1 MAAGLMGPLRGS
13 RASPAFPRPRCLL
26 VSASVTAAPYT
37 LLFLLPGISAPG
49 RMRALRN
56 PVPLPSARTPPDD
69 VRGLGPVPQA
79 PQLVTELG
87 WHLKVTRTPPG
98 DRRSLVLLPAGL
110 TPGNRKHP
118 QRRESRGERK
128 RDGEEAGAE
137 RGAQGRA
144 RGESEHILGHS
155 PNHRLEMKR
164 PAALSVGLQPAP
176 PNQPPSVWI
185 RAMTSCPWARHSQ
198 HSGKRMGR
206 GKPEP
211 PAAGLPGTGT

>member
-98 DRRSLVLLPAGL
+98 AAACRADPWEPETSPE
-110 TPGNRKHP
+110 K
-118 QRRESRGERK
+118 RESRGERK

-176 PNQPPSVWI
+176 PNQPPSAWI

>member
-37 LLFLLPGISAPG
+37 LLFLLSGISAPG

-98 DRRSLVLLPAGL
+98 AAACRADPREPETSPEKREPGREKEGRRGGRGGEGSTG
-110 TPGNRKHP
+110 PG
-118 QRRESRGERK
+118 EGGERAHS
-128 RDGEEAGAE
+128 R
-137 RGAQGRA
+137 AQ
-144 RGESEHILGHS
+144 S
-155 PNHRLEMKR
+155 
-164 PAALSVGLQPAP
+164 
-176 PNQPPSVWI
+176 
-185 RAMTSCPWARHSQ
+185 
-198 HSGKRMGR
+198 
-206 GKPEP
+206 
-211 PAAGLPGTGT
+211 

>member
-26 VSASVTAAPYT
+26 VSASAAPYT

-118 QRRESRGERK
+118 QRRERAGERERGTERRQGRRGEHR
-128 RDGEEAGAE
+128 AG
-137 RGAQGRA
+137 RGGRA
-144 RGESEHILGHS
+144 STFSGTVLIT
-155 PNHRLEMKR
+155 
-164 PAALSVGLQPAP
+164 GL
-176 PNQPPSVWI
+176 
-185 RAMTSCPWARHSQ
+185 
-198 HSGKRMGR
+198 K
-206 GKPEP
+206 
-211 PAAGLPGTGT
+211 